1 MTSVKHP
8 ITSDGCTSCRTTAES
23 FLSKDRNLQAAAVP
37 QKLFCYCCNQDL
49 VLSFCTSTLSC
60 KANSSAVNF
69 SAMTVMRTQTN
80 MKAADLKARLLQSNV
95 GAARSCGNLNQ

>member
-49 VLSFCTSTLSC
+49 IFEFLYVDSVLQRQQLGCEVQRDDCDADPDEYESC
-60 KANSSAVNF
+60 
-69 SAMTVMRTQTN
+69 
-80 MKAADLKARLLQSNV
+80 
-95 GAARSCGNLNQ
+95 